1 MTIAAAKAKIKD
13 QKTVID
19 NLHIKYRDGYK
30 DLEKINSMQQ
40 KENARLTSENE
51 KLKQKNAAL
60 ESENKTEEKAVETVK
75 KQADI
80 IRNLKKELAKANK
93 ALDKAR
99 DSAAV
104 LRKQIKK
111 NSSTSDKPQSGNIF
125 KKPFS
130 TREKSDKKQGGQKG
144 HKGHTLNPFSNP
156 TEVID
161 RIPFENCLNCGD
173 KVIRKEETRSKQL
186 VGIKM
191 IVTVTEEVEHTG
203 VCESCGKIH
212 RGGFSEKFV
221 NPVNYDDSISTLVTL
236 LNTHT
241 NVAVNKI
248 TELFDILT
256 DSKICMSG
264 GTVVNMVNDFSVKS
278 SGTIESIKKHI
289 LESFLIGVDETGCR
303 VNGKLDWMQIFAND
317 MFTLFSHNKKR
328 GDLRFEEEDLIEM
341 FTGILLHDHF
351 KSYYRYEHLD
361 HSECNDH
368 IDRAVK
374 AVAEILKHP
383 WANKF
388 RNLLNNTWN
397 RKKELL
403 ANDSYFGEDEIA
415 EIINEY
421 NSIIDGGFD
430 EYEEAIAGKSNIRY
444 FNDERCLL
452 KRLKEF
458 SAEHLR
464 FVTNADVPC
473 GNNVAERAAKEI
485 KRKVKVSGGFRSDKG
500 ADNYAR
506 AASVV
511 STLKKQKL
519 NIFDSIKGVFQGIIP
534 EFSQSATHPP
544 GNPASL

>member
-1 MTIAAAKAKIKD
+1 MTIAAAMAKIKD

-30 DLEKINSMQQ
+30 DLEKIVSMQH

-51 KLKQKNAAL
+51 KLKQKIVAL
-60 ESENKTEEKAVETVK
+60 EHNNKSEEKATEKVK
-75 KQADI
+75 TQTGI
-80 IRNLKKELAKANK
+80 IKSLEKELAKASK

-99 DSAAV
+99 DSADT
-104 LRKQIKK
+104 LRKQIRK
-111 NSSTSDKPQSGNIF
+111 NSSTSDKPQAGNIF

-130 TREKSDKKQGGQKG
+130 TREKSDKKPGGQKG

-156 TEVID
+156 TEIIN
-161 RIPFENCLNCGD
+161 RMPPENCTNCGNN
-173 KVIRKEETRSKQL
+173 VIPKAGTRSKQL

-191 IVTVTEEVEHTG
+191 IVTVTEEVEHSG
-203 VCESCGKIH
+203 VCVSCGKIH

-221 NPVNYDDSISTLVTL
+221 NPVNYDDSIRTLVTL

-256 DSKICMSG
+256 DSKISMSD
-264 GTVVNMVNDFSVKS
+264 GTVINMVNDFSVKS

-289 LESFLIGVDETGCR
+289 LECILIGVDETGCR

-328 GDLRFEEEDLIEM
+328 GDLRFEEEDLLEM

-351 KSYYRYEHLD
+351 KSYYRYEHLT
-361 HSECNDH
+361 HAECNDH
-368 IDRAVK
+368 IDRNVK
-374 AVAEILKHP
+374 AVAEILKHS

-388 RNLLNNTWN
+388 RSFLNNTWN

-403 ANDSYFGEDEIA
+403 ASNSYFSDDEIA
-415 EIINEY
+415 DIVNEY
-421 NSIIDGGFD
+421 NAIIDSGLI
-430 EYEEAIAGKSNIRY
+430 EYEDAISGKSNIRY
-444 FNDERCLL
+444 FNDEKCLL

-458 SAEHLR
+458 SDEHLR
-464 FVTNADVPC
+464 FVTNADVSC

-511 STLKKQKL
+511 STLKKQNL
-519 NIFDSIKGVFQGIIP
+519 NIFGSIKGVFQGIIP
-534 EFSQSATHPP
+534 EFTQLPTHPP
-544 GNPASL
+544 GNVASL